1 MRIFIAN
8 LPYHLTDANLKKLF
22 RIFGVVEYARIIRVA
37 ETGESK
43 GFGYVTMQDSEA
55 AKAAI
60 KTLNGCVI
68 RDREIEVKE
77 ALDHPAKVAL
87 HRTFEHKTN
96 GK

>member
-1 MRIFIAN
+1 MRIFVAN

-22 RIFGVVEYARIIRVA
+22 RIFGVVEFARIIRTP

-43 GFGYVTMQDSEA
+43 GFGYVTMQDKSA

-60 KTLNGCVI
+60 AKLNGCVI
-68 RDREIEVKE
+68 RDRKIELKE
-77 ALDHPAKVAL
+77 AAQHPAKSP
-87 HRTFEHKTN
+87 